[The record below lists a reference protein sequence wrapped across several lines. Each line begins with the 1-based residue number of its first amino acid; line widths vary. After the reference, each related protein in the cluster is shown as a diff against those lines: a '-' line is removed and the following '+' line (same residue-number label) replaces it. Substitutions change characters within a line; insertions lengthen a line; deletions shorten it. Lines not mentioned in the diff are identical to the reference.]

1 MMPALVKLGGRPEVT
16 DDGDIVYVFDDLL
29 SSSGR
34 IEAALPS
41 EPSRGSYWETG
52 ASGLRS
58 ASTSGG
64 DSSLAPL
71 IEEKRTFSNAPK
83 GHLMVAGALGAIDLA
98 GVLYLGQLGL
108 PSLGG
113 NIRKLYFGL
122 LAYGL
127 AFNGIP
133 LARWLR
139 NKRKNRAIEAR
150 NQKRQEWAAL
160 LAESDFGEE
169 GAARLESVGVG
180 SSELSTG
187 GGKRAALRRKLR
199 AARGFGQRLRRVG
212 KDTNIA
218 YSTGKTLLENDQ
230 AAGTGLYGFDDFD
243 AKLAAKE
250 PKEPASNGELGGS
263 GVASESAGGS
273 FDDFDARLAA
283 KERSQKPQ
291 PPPE

>member
-1 MMPALVKLGGRPEVT
+1 M
-16 DDGDIVYVFDDLL
+16 
-29 SSSGR
+29 
-34 IEAALPS
+34 
-41 EPSRGSYWETG
+41 
-52 ASGLRS
+52 
-58 ASTSGG
+58 
-64 DSSLAPL
+64 
-71 IEEKRTFSNAPK
+71 
-83 GHLMVAGALGAIDLA
+83 AGALGAVDLA

-133 LARWLR
+133 LVRWLR
-139 NKRKNRAIEAR
+139 NKRKNAAIEAR

-160 LAESDFGEE
+160 LAESDFGEA
-169 GAARLESVGVG
+169 GAAQLESVGVG
-180 SSELSTG
+180 SSELAAG

-212 KDTNIA
+212 KDTDIA
-218 YSTGKTLLENDQ
+218 YSTGKTLVENDK
-230 AAGTGLYGFDDFD
+230 ATGTGLYDFDDFD

-250 PKEPASNGELGGS
+250 PKLLPNSELLGGS
-263 GVASESAGGS
+263 AGGVAPASAGGS

-283 KERSQKPQ
+283 KEKSPK
-291 PPPE
+291 PPE